1 MADDDGV
8 RRSRGRVANLHGD
21 LPVYFIRHARL
32 RPELRGL
39 WDGPAW
45 GGVPS
50 LEVTRFRP
58 ESSDHRPVTLCK
70 LLYDGGGLY
79 GYFKV
84 EDRFVRAANT
94 AFQSEVYKDSCVE
107 LFLQPKA
114 DGGYFNFE
122 FNCGGAMLASY
133 VTDLTRVDGRVRG
146 AIPLSPDEGRR
157 IAVYHSM
164 PSVVEPEI
172 VEPTTWNLEFS
183 IPFGVLENYVGPVG
197 NCEGGTWRGNL
208 YKCANDTSHPH
219 WAAWSPVSALNFHL
233 PSDFGVLRFTDE

>member
-8 RRSRGRVANLHGD
+8 SGSRGLVARLHAD
-21 LPVYFIRHARL
+21 PHVYFIRHAKL
-32 RPELRGL
+32 RPELQGL

-45 GGVPS
+45 GGVSS
-50 LEVTRFRP
+50 LEVAHFRP

-70 LLYDGGGLY
+70 LLHDGGGLY
-79 GYFKV
+79 GHFKV
-84 EDRFVRAANT
+84 EDRFVRAVHT

-107 LFLQPKA
+107 LFLQPRA

-122 FNCGGAMLASY
+122 FNCGGATLASY
-133 VTDLTRVDGRVRG
+133 VTDPTRVDGRVRG
-146 AIPLSPDEGRR
+146 AVALSPDEGRK

-172 VEPTTWNLEFS
+172 TELTTWHIEFS
-183 IPFGVLENYVGPVG
+183 IPFGVLGTYVGPFG
-197 NCEGGTWRGNL
+197 NPRGKTWRGNL

-233 PSDFGVLRFTDE
+233 PSDFGSLRFA